1 MTDNTPRQA
10 EADVVLRHLHRM
22 VAELDKLGIARDV
35 VSATVLGWGA
45 AEAIHSVQAD
55 LLAATLHRLADRI
68 ASGDPLP
75 NAQGTA

>member
-1 MTDNTPRQA
+1 MTERQA

-22 VAELDKLGIARDV
+22 VAELDALGISRDV
-35 VSATVLGWGA
+35 TSATLMGWAA

-68 ASGDPLP
+68 EAGDAIPP
-75 NAQGTA
+75 AQGRA